1 MLLDVTT
8 YHGLKLPKDL
18 PRTHA
23 GHVTEPQKHVP
34 LLLYAAKMGAGSTSS
49 NRWN

>member
-1 MLLDVTT
+1 MALDLGLVKVALDLEGMLPLLMVVP
-8 YHGLKLPKDL
+8 L
-18 PRTHA
+18 
-23 GHVTEPQKHVP
+23 P